1 MDENTRTAEL
11 RRKLEKDPAS
21 RLFAQL
27 AEELRKDGRHDEA
40 ISVARGGLEKNPNY
54 PSARL
59 TLARALLDSG
69 RPVEARPELESVV
82 RSSPDNIL
90 AGRLLAETLAEM
102 GEVEQAIKQF
112 ERALIFVPGDKA
124 ITERLA
130 ELKAAQ
136 EAPAPPAAAPAAPAV
151 IPPMAEA
158 PSLFG
163 EAAPLPSVDVADG
176 GALPSL
182 FADEPPAVPGL
193 TASVPE
199 AAPPAVPIPAPAPS
213 TPPTQVAAPSAPA
226 LDRDLAS
233 GTFSPGSLNVN
244 DLQKHFEAAAA
255 AERITA
261 LAMPG
266 EPSSDLEATIGTGDL
281 PALSMPD
288 DPYAVDETL
297 NLRAMPAMEVAAPLA
312 VETSDFGHDV
322 ASDFP
327 SVDTGEALSMD
338 VSTEAA
344 PAGIFEAPEMG
355 EMDPSL
361 SDLAPD
367 PGGATLPLTSM
378 TLADL
383 YLQQGLKQEASAVLS
398 QVVRDEPDNAAA
410 QSRLAQVSAEV
421 AAEAPAEIAEATSEF
436 RVAETLPPRAA
447 PAPAP
452 APVAPVVPPVIARAA
467 LTKAQIRE
475 RTILSLKAFESAVE
489 REALQQK
496 ASERSAF

>member
-69 RPVEARPELESVV
+69 RPAEARPQLESVV

-90 AGRLLAETLAEM
+90 AGRLLAETLAEL
-102 GEVEQAIKQF
+102 GETQQAIKQF
-112 ERALIFVPGDKA
+112 ERALVFVPGDKA
-124 ITERLA
+124 ITDRLA
-130 ELKAAQ
+130 ELKAALVPLPASQ
-136 EAPAPPAAAPAAPAV
+136 TAPGTAQPSAPAAPLTAAAMPSV
-151 IPPMAEA
+151 FEAAPPVPELMTLEMPVSA
-158 PSLFG
+158 PAT
-163 EAAPLPSVDVADG
+163 AAPLPA
-176 GALPSL
+176 
-182 FADEPPAVPGL
+182 AVPL
-193 TASVPE
+193 
-199 AAPPAVPIPAPAPS
+199 PAP
-213 TPPTQVAAPSAPA
+213 VATPSAPA

-233 GTFSPGSLNVN
+233 GTFSPGSLNVV
-244 DLQKHFEAAAA
+244 DLQRHFEAAAA
-255 AERITA
+255 AEKVTA
-261 LAMPG
+261 LPVPG
-266 EPSSDLEATIGTGDL
+266 GSSSDLEATIGTGDL
-281 PALSMPD
+281 PALAMPD

-297 NLRAMPAMEVAAPLA
+297 NLSSSPLME
-312 VETSDFGHDV
+312 E
-322 ASDFP
+322 
-327 SVDTGEALSMD
+327 
-338 VSTEAA
+338 A
-344 PAGIFEAPEMG
+344 PAERASTTGVFPETAPSEIFEAAEMATPEAAELPAL
-355 EMDPSL
+355 EMPLEMPDDAS
-361 SDLAPD
+361 D
-367 PGGATLPLTSM
+367 PGGSTLPLTSM

-398 QVVRDEPDNAAA
+398 QVVRDEPENAAA

-421 AAEAPAEIAEATSEF
+421 AAETPADSSGSSTTEF
-436 RVAETLPPRAA
+436 RIAETLPPRFAPPA

-452 APVAPVVPPVIARAA
+452 APSRPAPTRSR
-467 LTKAQIRE
+467 IRE